1 MKQKEVKNEG
11 DLAKNITN
19 VRIPNKIRDSSNLS
33 DIAEHVWS
41 AAYRPDHIDQLFRRN
56 VFIILE

>member
-1 MKQKEVKNEG
+1 M
-11 DLAKNITN
+11 ITN

-41 AAYRPDHIDQLFRRN
+41 AAYRPDHIDQLLRRN
-56 VFIILE
+56 VFILLE